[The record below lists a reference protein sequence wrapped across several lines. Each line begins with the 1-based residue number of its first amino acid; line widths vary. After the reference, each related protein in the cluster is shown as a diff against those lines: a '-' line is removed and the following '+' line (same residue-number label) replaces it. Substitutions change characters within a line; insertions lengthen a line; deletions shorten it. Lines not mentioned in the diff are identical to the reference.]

1 MRTFLIKCV
10 HFINRPIN
18 AKPGDVLILTKPLGT
33 QLATNAYIWMKELSS
48 QWTRLNNA
56 MVTSEH
62 IILAYDRAVESMTT
76 LNLLGAS
83 LMHKYKAHAA
93 TDITG
98 FGLLGHAENLAKYQ
112 RLPVDFVIDHLPI
125 IVNVKKMAEVLEQK
139 KLLSGKAVE
148 TSGGLLL
155 AIDENSAQIFCEEYL
170 RESGQK
176 CWIIGRVTIGNGL
189 AYMAECPVLFD
200 VE

>member
-1 MRTFLIKCV
+1 M
-10 HFINRPIN
+10 N
-18 AKPGDVLILTKPLGT
+18 D
-33 QLATNAYIWMKELSS
+33 
-48 QWTRLNNA
+48 A
-56 MVTSEH
+56 MITSEH
-62 IILAYDRAVESMTT
+62 IIVAYHRAVESMTT

-83 LMHKYKAHAA
+83 LMHKYNAHAA

-112 RLPVDFVIDHLPI
+112 KLPVDFVIDQLPI

-148 TSGGLLL
+148 TSGGLLV
-155 AIDENSAQIFCEEYL
+155 AIDEKSAQQFCDEYL
-170 RESGQK
+170 RESGYK
-176 CWIIGRVTIGNGL
+176 CWIVGRVTVGNGV
-189 AYMAECPVLFD
+189 AYMSECPVLFD